1 MLHRVVGKTGCSDPV
16 VDVEG
21 GRWEVAAVPLAEV
34 GCHEQDV
41 PTELDKVL
49 VTAPQP
55 HLLLSEIS
63 NKAISLCEV
72 ECD

>member
-1 MLHRVVGKTGCSDPV
+1 MLHRVVGKTGCPDPV

-21 GRWEVAAVPLAEV
+21 GRWEVATVPLAEV

-41 PTELDKVL
+41 PAKLDKL
-49 VTAPQP
+49 GVTTPQP

-63 NKAISLCEV
+63 NKEISLCVV